1 MQSGIAASKA
11 AFHMLLHSMPV
22 QPVPTGIGECR
33 SQEMSKSMNKQTNCG
48 TNKQTNK
55 HTHDASRGP
64 DKAKKV
70 YLVRV
75 YIEIYTNVF
84 MFMFIIMDTEKKG
97 YLLSSGTKDMI
108 KGENAVL
115 AHRHPAPALLCTPS
129 HQSVV

>member
-1 MQSGIAASKA
+1 MSI
-11 AFHMLLHSMPV
+11 SM
-22 QPVPTGIGECR
+22 
-33 SQEMSKSMNKQTNCG
+33 SKQTNCG

-84 MFMFIIMDTEKKG
+84 MFMFIIINMDTEKKG